1 MLRADR
7 LILEHME
14 LASIAADLLRRAEA
28 RPIDLTSIAASRWSL
43 SRQLLAH
50 LATEDRLLYPMLRR
64 SPDRAAAALADRFA
78 NELGGL
84 ADTFK
89 DYMRHWT
96 AERIMHDPDGF
107 ERDTRALSKQLDER
121 IRREEAELYR
131 HIPDMRTVA
140 KVDVAARRA

>member
-7 LILEHME
+7 LILEHLE
-14 LASIAADLLRRAEA
+14 LASIAADLLRHAEA
-28 RPIDLTSIAASRWSL
+28 RPIDPAAIATTRWSL

-64 SPDRAAAALADRFA
+64 SPDQATAALADRFA
-78 NELGGL
+78 AELGGL
-84 ADTFK
+84 AEMFK

-96 AERIMHDPDGF
+96 AERMACDPDGF
-107 ERDTRALSKQLDER
+107 ERDTRALSTQLDER

-131 HIPDMRTVA
+131 HIPDPQMVA

>member
-7 LILEHME
+7 LILEHMQ
-14 LASIAADLLRRAEA
+14 LASIAADLLAHAAA
-28 RPIDLTSIAASRWSL
+28 RPIDPASIAASRWSL

-50 LATEDRLLYPMLRR
+50 LATEDRVLYPMLRR
-64 SPDRAAAALADRFA
+64 SPDRATAALADRFA
-78 NELGGL
+78 AELGGL

-96 AERIMHDPDGF
+96 AERLARDPDGF
-107 ERDTRALSKQLDER
+107 ERDTRGLSAWLDER

-140 KVDVAARRA
+140 TVDVAARGA